1 MIKLKGDTLIEVT
14 LAIGI
19 FSMIAVIIVTVVN
32 GSASSAQTALEI
44 TLARE
49 EIDAQAEALRF
60 IHSAYISTSGGKAAV
75 DDEGKYAAIWE
86 DITTKARDDSGEY
99 SPSSCSELYD
109 GSKLIDQNAFIINT
123 KGLKNSTK
131 DAIIL
136 RPSETGN
143 KFSQATTYP
152 RIIYLAN
159 TANTA
164 NSPLFTDEE
173 KSNNTNSI
181 QGVEGIYIVAVKDSS
196 GTKIVTG
203 GDESQTKSA
212 YYDFYIRT
220 CWYGPGADHPSTIS
234 TVIRLYNP
242 SMGTI

>member
-86 DITTKARDDSGEY
+86 DITTKAMDDSGEY

-136 RPSETGN
+136 RPSETGS
-143 KFSQATTYP
+143 KFFQEATTYP
-152 RIIYLAN
+152 RIIYTSLYPYDD
-159 TANTA
+159 
-164 NSPLFTDEE
+164 PLFTDE
-173 KSNNTNSI
+173 KQSNNTNII

-203 GDESQTKSA
+203 GDKSQAKSA

>member
-86 DITTKARDDSGEY
+86 DITSKARDDSGEY

-143 KFSQATTYP
+143 KFFQATTYP
-152 RIIYLAN
+152 RIIYP
-159 TANTA
+159 TYY
-164 NSPLFTDEE
+164 NSPLFNDE
-173 KSNNTNSI
+173 KKNDNTNTI
-181 QGVEGIYIVAVKDSS
+181 QRVEGIYIVAVKDSS